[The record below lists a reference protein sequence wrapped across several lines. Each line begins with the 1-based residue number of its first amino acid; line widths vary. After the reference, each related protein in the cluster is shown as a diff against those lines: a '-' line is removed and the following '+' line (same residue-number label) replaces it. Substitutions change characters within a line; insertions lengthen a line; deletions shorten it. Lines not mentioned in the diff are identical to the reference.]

1 VTEQPPGREAGEADS
16 RTPTSQDIDRLNVM
30 LREMGATDEELAQAA
45 RTFGWGTVAL
55 DLALRDGQPAL
66 TLEEVAELIGATP
79 TEVATFWQAFGLA
92 NPTGGPI
99 RISRQLAEAQVVVSG
114 SVREWLGDEA
124 GLGIARVVGAAA
136 ARLAETVVDAFRM
149 GFEVPELASGTSY
162 ADVVEGYVAMTKLSL
177 EPFQALLIG
186 VLKAHLVRVSAGA
199 WAPDVEAAGARRD
212 LVVGFVDLVGYTAL
226 SRTLSPRELA
236 SLVDRFEETLGDSLA
251 RHRGRLVK
259 LIGDGA
265 MFVADSV
272 DGGCALALD
281 MAESF
286 PGQHALP
293 PVRIGIAWGSVLSL
307 YGDYYGDE
315 VNLAARLVALARPG
329 TVVVSERLSRQASV
343 SWRFEP
349 LPPAALKG
357 FGAPESVFRLL
368 GPGTR

>member
-1 VTEQPPGREAGEADS
+1 MTEADPS
-16 RTPTSQDIDRLNVM
+16 RTPTAQDIARLDVM
-30 LREMGATDEELAQAA
+30 LREMGATDEELAQAD
-45 RTFGWGTVAL
+45 RTFGWGTLAL

-66 TLEEVAELIGATP
+66 TLDEVAEMVGATP
-79 TEVATFWQAFGLA
+79 AEVATFWQAFGLT

-99 RISRQLAEAQVVVSG
+99 RISRQLAEAQAVVSSG
-114 SVREWLGDEA
+114 IREWLGDEA

-177 EPFQALLIG
+177 EPFQALLNG

-236 SLVDRFEETLGDSLA
+236 TLVDRFEETVGASLA

-265 MFVADSV
+265 MFVAESV
-272 DGGCALALD
+272 DDGCELALD
-281 MAESF
+281 LADRFSGREAASD
-286 PGQHALP
+286 GALP
-293 PVRIGIAWGSVLSL
+293 PVRIGLAWGSVLSL

-329 TVVVSERLSRQASV
+329 TVVVSERLSHAAGPR
-343 SWRFEP
+343 WRFEP

-357 FGAPESVFRLL
+357 FGAPETVCRLL
-368 GPGTR
+368 GPGAA